1 MSTTYCCIKCRADP
15 PYTQNTQAAQ
25 GPRNTRGTPCSQRG
39 FHLVSFF
46 WSWPVVMKTWT
57 INYFYAVRCHLL
69 YVKCQS
75 NHVTWTL
82 YSLLRQEKNN
92 EPRKRYSFSSTFR
105 ERDLGWSETRT
116 NAFQPFFHPILS
128 SRKNFLPTV
137 HKKIWMKFLWSI
149 LICLDGELVRFC

>member
-1 MSTTYCCIKCRADP
+1 MSTTNCCIKCRADP

-25 GPRNTRGTPCSQRG
+25 GPWNTRGTPCSQRG
-39 FHLVSFF
+39 FHLVSFLKLASGYENMNDQLF
-46 WSWPVVMKTWT
+46 ECDALSPSLCKMS
-57 INYFYAVRCHLL
+57 
-69 YVKCQS
+69 VKSCNVNIVQS
-75 NHVTWTL
+75 LET
-82 YSLLRQEKNN
+82 RKKN

-105 ERDLGWSETRT
+105 ERVLRWSETRT

-128 SRKNFLPTV
+128 SRKNSLPTV